1 VAEEPAALT
10 RREVVAGLG
19 ASVTALA
26 APVLRAQGTAPSADL
41 VFASA
46 ATAARAIRERNVSS
60 VELTKAAFARTDR
73 YQSKLNAFTYLMREE
88 ALDRARLLDAMHARR
103 ETIGP
108 LHGVPIHVK
117 ESFGV
122 AGKACTWG
130 IPTFRQNKATENA
143 DAVDR
148 LLDAGAV
155 LIGATNVPVGL
166 SDWQS
171 YNPIYGTTNNPWDL
185 ARTPGG
191 SSGGSAAALA
201 AGLGYLS
208 MGSDIA
214 GSLRV
219 PAHFSGIYAHKPT
232 LDLVSLAGHE
242 PGGSRSSHGAST
254 LLAVAGPMARS
265 ADDLM
270 LALQLLGGPMAWDR
284 KAWSWKLPEPR
295 ARELKNFRV
304 GYVFDDP
311 FAPVTAE
318 QRPLFEAVLEVL
330 RKSGARLVPGW
341 PTRYEQAKLM
351 ETYDFML
358 QAFFATQMPQAQLV
372 AERERRAKDPSP
384 GARGIRSTFTE
395 WQSEDRRRLEQ
406 RTLWQ
411 AYFQDVDVFL
421 MPVAFCTAMAHDH
434 REPQSARRIATAS
447 GPRPYDDLIKW
458 IAAATLTGCP
468 ATAAPIGRTSAG
480 LPVGLQVMGPFWE
493 DATPVT
499 FASLL
504 AAELGGFTPPP
515 AFTA

>member
-1 VAEEPAALT
+1 
-10 RREVVAGLG
+10 
-19 ASVTALA
+19 
-26 APVLRAQGTAPSADL
+26 
-41 VFASA
+41 
-46 ATAARAIRERNVSS
+46 
-60 VELTKAAFARTDR
+60 
-73 YQSKLNAFTYLMREE
+73 
-88 ALDRARLLDAMHARR
+88 
-103 ETIGP
+103 
-108 LHGVPIHVK
+108 
-117 ESFGV
+117 
-122 AGKACTWG
+122 
-130 IPTFRQNKATENA
+130 
-143 DAVDR
+143 
-148 LLDAGAV
+148 
-155 LIGATNVPVGL
+155 
-166 SDWQS
+166 
-171 YNPIYGTTNNPWDL
+171 
-185 ARTPGG
+185 
-191 SSGGSAAALA
+191 
-201 AGLGYLS
+201 
-208 MGSDIA
+208 
-214 GSLRV
+214 
-219 PAHFSGIYAHKPT
+219 
-232 LDLVSLAGHE
+232 
-242 PGGSRSSHGAST
+242 
-254 LLAVAGPMARS
+254 
-265 ADDLM
+265 
-270 LALQLLGGPMAWDR
+270 
-284 KAWSWKLPEPR
+284 
-295 ARELKNFRV
+295 
-304 GYVFDDP
+304 
-311 FAPVTAE
+311 VTAE

-434 REPQSARRIATAS
+434 SEPQSARRIATAS
-447 GPRPYDDLIKW
+447 GPRPYDDLVKW

>member
-1 VAEEPAALT
+1 MLT
-10 RREVVAGLG
+10 RREVVTGLG
-19 ASVTALA
+19 AGLASLTAPA
-26 APVLRAQGTAPSADL
+26 SRAQDAVSS
-41 VFASA
+41 FASA
-46 ATAARAIRERNVSS
+46 AAAARAIRERKLSS
-60 VELTKAAFARTDR
+60 VELTKATFARIDR
-73 YQSKLNAFTYLMREE
+73 YQPKLNAFAYLMREE
-88 ALDRARLLDAMHARR
+88 ALDRARLLDAMLARG
-103 ETIGP
+103 ESTGA

-122 AGKACTWG
+122 AGRPCTWG
-130 IPTFRQNKATENA
+130 IPTFRQNKASENA
-143 DAVDR
+143 EVVDR

-166 SDWQS
+166 SDWQT

-219 PAHFSGIYAHKPT
+219 PAHFTGIYAHKPT

-242 PGGSRSSHGAST
+242 PGGSRATHGLST

-265 ADDLM
+265 ADDLL

-295 ARELKNFRV
+295 ARELKSFRV

-311 FAPVTAE
+311 FATVTAE
-318 QRPLFEAVLEVL
+318 QRPQFEAVLEVL
-330 RKSGARLVPGW
+330 RKAGARLVPGW
-341 PTRYEQAKLM
+341 PTRYEQAKLL

-358 QAFFATQMPQAQLV
+358 QAFFAAQTPQAQ
-372 AERERRAKDPSP
+372 RRAP
-384 GARGIRSTFTE
+384 GPLFTE
-395 WQSEDRRRLEQ
+395 WQAQDRRRLEQ

-434 REPQSARRIATAS
+434 SEPQSARRIATAG

-468 ATAAPIGRTSAG
+468 ATAAPIGRTAAG

-493 DATPVT
+493 DATPLT

-515 AFTA
+515 AFSASRD